1 MAINQTQSRIPE
13 DPSFMQLIYSFV
25 SWFAS
30 LSPAVIGL
38 PCPLLQRRKPPNHP
52 PGSGPVA
59 TYWSLSSNLPG
70 TSFSSWEMS
79 NFTALTASRD
89 RGTGGQNKHQH
100 VSLKMKLNY
109 NLHPKK
115 VSIKTENLINMIET
129 AAVHD
134 FIKYRL
140 ILEREKKNKTY
151 MNIVSLDHSS
161 SQNYVIS
168 SYSQI

>member
-1 MAINQTQSRIPE
+1 
-13 DPSFMQLIYSFV
+13 
-25 SWFAS
+25 
-30 LSPAVIGL
+30 
-38 PCPLLQRRKPPNHP
+38 
-52 PGSGPVA
+52 
-59 TYWSLSSNLPG
+59 
-70 TSFSSWEMS
+70 MS

-109 NLHPKK
+109 NLHPEK